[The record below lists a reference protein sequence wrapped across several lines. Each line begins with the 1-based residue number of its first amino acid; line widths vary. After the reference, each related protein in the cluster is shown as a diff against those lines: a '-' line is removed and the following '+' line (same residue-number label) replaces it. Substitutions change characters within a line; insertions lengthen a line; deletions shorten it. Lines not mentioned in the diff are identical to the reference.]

1 MKGKQK
7 NGCTPFPYPTRLI
20 MRNFTRY
27 YLLLILSLS
36 VVAAHAIE
44 VTIDDC
50 RYILRENGHT
60 ATIIGKYNR
69 NDVVTII
76 IPPYISY
83 EGVNYTVTSIGDE
96 AFYDTNIKGVEI
108 PNTVTYIGK
117 NAFKDCWF
125 LSSSVEIPNSVTFI
139 GESAFEGCWRL
150 PSVELPN
157 SITTIANSIFKD
169 CSSLASVVI
178 PNTVTTIGNSAFYD
192 CGSLTSIEIPNSVT
206 TIGNFAF
213 WSCNG
218 LTSIDL
224 PNSVIT
230 IGACAFSHCTS
241 LASIEIPNSVTFIGE
256 CAFTGCTGLT
266 SIKIPNSVTTIGNFA
281 FEDCTSLTSIRIP
294 SSVKKLG
301 YGLIIGCNNLS
312 EIIFLCYCEYDDWL
326 NSNTPH
332 HIDVYAYRSIIEQ
345 IKEIHE
351 DDFNYLEIPIAIS
364 RSEDLEDVSFGN
376 GTSVNGHEIKVNK
389 VAAIAKN
396 GEAPETTI
404 YPDESGT
411 YKVATSWLDETVYFT
426 VYFDFDGIEERYDF
440 SMKSK
445 PKLLSFDYEPHQT
458 YAVFNVSV
466 SSGKTIHPSEFGVAN
481 HELHW
486 YPVGSDDIENG
497 DGVKKGSVKVSFN
510 YRDDYN
516 WRVYAVY
523 DGKTYYGNVKPVYL
537 KGIDPTFQ
545 YNTITPTTIKCVGR
559 QTIED
564 ATLEREY
571 FTVGNKEYEG
581 SDITIT
587 GLKPNTSYDIAYHVV
602 TAERGD
608 ERSER
613 LEFRTQNLEF
623 SILRPKCVSSTCAI
637 VAAETNISEDEP
649 NVGFQ
654 WRKYDA
660 PETLPS
666 NEGYAAIYDGRLEG
680 YVKNLQPTSYYNVR
694 AFYKAADDT
703 YYYSDWITFDPSD
716 FSYFEPTVHTYPI
729 DEVTDSKAKVRGYA
743 LAGTDEITE
752 QGFEYWAL
760 GGDQSKAM
768 RVKAAPGDGG
778 DVSVVIAT
786 GQVMTAELTNLAPST
801 TYCCR
806 AFVTTTGGTSYG
818 EEQTFTT
825 MAGPTGIYS
834 AETEKAEPTIT
845 GYYDLGGR
853 KLSEPTH
860 GAVTI
865 VRYSDGSARK
875 VLIK

>member
-1 MKGKQK
+1 M
-7 NGCTPFPYPTRLI
+7 
-20 MRNFTRY
+20 
-27 YLLLILSLS
+27 LILSLS
-36 VVAAHAIE
+36 VVAAHAVDVSINNN
-44 VTIDDC
+44 
-50 RYILRENGHT
+50 RYELYEDTHT
-60 ATIIGKYNR
+60 AKLTGTSTYTVNL
-69 NDVVTII
+69 V
-76 IPPYISY
+76 IPLSISY
-83 EGVNYTVTSIGDE
+83 EGIDYTVTSIGDY
-96 AFYDTNIKGVEI
+96 ACNRNTNLK
-108 PNTVTYIGK
+108 T
-117 NAFKDCWF
+117 
-125 LSSSVEIPNSVTFI
+125 VEIPNSVTTIEANAFSYCSNLTSIKISNSVTFI
-139 GESAFEGCWRL
+139 DSW
-150 PSVELPN
+150 
-157 SITTIANSIFKD
+157 
-169 CSSLASVVI
+169 
-178 PNTVTTIGNSAFYD
+178 AFYY
-192 CGSLTSIEIPNSVT
+192 CTNLTSIEIPNSVT
-206 TIGNFAF
+206 QIGISVFEGCTNLKSIKISNSITTI
-213 WSCNG
+213 S
-218 LTSIDL
+218 
-224 PNSVIT
+224 NST
-230 IGACAFSHCTS
+230 FGYCRS
-241 LASIEIPNSVTFIGE
+241 LASIKIPNSVKTIDSG
-256 CAFTGCTGLT
+256 AFYGCTNLT
-266 SIKIPNSVTTIGNFA
+266 SVEIPSSVTAIGNNVFNGCSNLAYIEIPNSVTTIGYETFGRCSN
-281 FEDCTSLTSIRIP
+281 LVSIRIP
-294 SSVKKLG
+294 YSVKELG
-301 YGLIIGCNNLS
+301 SSLFKSCNNLS
-312 EIIFLCYCEYDDWL
+312 EIIFLCDSKLEDCLYE
-326 NSNTPH
+326 TPQ
-332 HIDVYAYRSIIEQ
+332 HIKVYAFPSVIEQ
-345 IKEIHE
+345 IKEVHE
-351 DDFNYLEIPIAIS
+351 DDFNYYEIPIAIS
-364 RSEDLEDVSFGN
+364 RNEDLEEVSFEN
-376 GTSVNGHEIKVNK
+376 GTSVNEHEIKVNK
-389 VAAIAKN
+389 VTAIAKN

-411 YKVATSWLDETVYFT
+411 YKVATSWLDESVYFT
-426 VYFDFDGIEERYDF
+426 VHFDFDGIEERYDF

-458 YAVFNVSV
+458 YAVFKVSV

-481 HELHW
+481 HELYW
-486 YPVGSDDIENG
+486 YPVASDDIEDG
-497 DGVKKGSVKVSFN
+497 DGEKKGSVKVSFN
-510 YRDDYN
+510 YRDDNN

-537 KGIDPTFQ
+537 KDIDPTFQ

-587 GLKPNTSYDIAYHVV
+587 GLSPNTSYYVTYHVV

-613 LEFRTQNLEF
+613 LEFKTKNLNL
-623 SILRPKCVSSTCAI
+623 SIMRPKCVSSTCAI

-649 NVGFQ
+649 SVGFQ

-716 FSYFEPTVHTYPI
+716 FSYFEPTVHTYPV
-729 DEVTDSKAKVRGYA
+729 DEVTDSRAKVRGYA

-752 QGFEYWAL
+752 QGFEYWPL
-760 GGDQSKAM
+760 GGDPNEAM
-768 RVKAAPGDGG
+768 RVKAAPGEGD
-778 DVSVVIAT
+778 DVSVVMAT

-806 AFVTTTGGTSYG
+806 AFVTTTGGTTYG

-853 KLSEPTH
+853 KLSEPAH